1 MAQLPVDPSVLYV
14 GDFDQVI
21 TDKALAVAFGQ
32 FGTVLEARVLRE
44 PAPSTRS
51 LGCGWLRFADA
62 AKAGKLLKQFNE
74 DSLFSFGGT
83 PRPWLVGRSLG
94 DVLLPAAGGDPLEA
108 AAATVAT
115 ALQSRGAPPSTA
127 ALSVDVTTLL
137 ERVRVVLRR
146 QAAERDALLSACW
159 AEHAALHGSQEAIV
173 QAEGDKLQIFDKL
186 FTLYPSLNGG
196 TGYRTGHGGT
206 GGARAEGR
214 KLG

>member
-51 LGCGWLRFADA
+51 LGCGWLRFADGKGWRA
-62 AKAGKLLKQFNE
+62 AETVQRGLAVFVWRH
-74 DSLFSFGGT
+74 T
-83 PRPWLVGRSLG
+83 PALARGSLVGRRASPG
-94 DVLLPAAGGDPLEA
+94 SRGDPLEA

-173 QAEGDKLQIFDKL
+173 QAEGEKLQLFDKL